1 MATERKDIENN
12 GTYYRKQA
20 QEALKAAKML
30 EAQRKA
36 QGAVWVKGENRSH
49 ILCTPPPGK
58 VKDNEL
64 KRGR

>member
-12 GTYYRKQA
+12 GTYYRRQA
-20 QEALKAAKML
+20 EEALKAAKML
-30 EAQRKA
+30 ETQRKA
-36 QGAVWVKGENRSH
+36 QGAVWVKGENRSR
-49 ILCTPPPGK
+49 ILCTSPPGK